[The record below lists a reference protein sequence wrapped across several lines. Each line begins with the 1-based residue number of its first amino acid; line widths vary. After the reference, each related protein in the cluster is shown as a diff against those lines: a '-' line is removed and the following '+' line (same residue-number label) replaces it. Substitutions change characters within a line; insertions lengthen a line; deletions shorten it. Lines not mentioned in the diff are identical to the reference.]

1 MEEKYGKKDIAEIMK
16 PPKLLIIDY
25 YIIKK
30 FLGTFFFSLVLIL
43 TIAVVFD
50 FAEKLD
56 DFIEH
61 NAPVRAIIFDYYLN
75 FIPYFAFLF
84 SPLFTFIS
92 VILFTSK
99 MAYNTE
105 IIALLSNGMSLRRLS
120 VPYFISAFII
130 ASFSFTLNNFVIP
143 HANLERLAFEEMYYR
158 DNPVRNNEI
167 NIHKQVYPNIYI
179 YMEDYRN
186 FTKTGDKFSIE
197 EFNEDGS
204 LKSKLMAD
212 FVKWDTTKKKW
223 VIRNYYIRDIN
234 GTEETISTGKFLDT
248 NLTIHPDDFSRR
260 DLAVSSLNLKEL
272 DEFIELQELQGAD
285 NLDFFLV
292 EWYGRFANPFST
304 FILTII
310 GLTLSARKI
319 KGGIG
324 MQIGLGLFLSFSYI
338 FFMQF
343 SQQFAI
349 GGSLNPAFAVW
360 IPNILY
366 LLIGMVLY
374 YYAPK

>member
-1 MEEKYGKKDIAEIMK
+1 MK
-16 PPKLLIIDY
+16 FPGLKIIDY
-25 YIIKK
+25 YIIRK
-30 FLGTFFFSLVLIL
+30 FLGTFIFALLLIL

-61 NAPVRAIIFDYYLN
+61 KAPIRAIIFDYYMN
-75 FIPYFAFLF
+75 FIPYFASLF

-105 IIALLSNGMSLRRLS
+105 IIAILSNGMSLKRLF
-120 VPYFISAFII
+120 VPYFIAASFI
-130 ASFSFTLNNFVIP
+130 ASFSFVLNNFVIP
-143 HANLERLAFEEMYYR
+143 HANRERLEFEEMYYR
-158 DNPVRNNEI
+158 DNPVRFNEQ
-167 NIHKQVYPNIYI
+167 NIHIQVFPNIYI

-186 FTKTGDKFSIE
+186 FTMTGDKFSIE
-197 EFNEDGS
+197 KFDEEGN

-212 FVKWDTTKKKW
+212 FVKWDTTKRKW
-223 VIRNYYIRDIN
+223 VIRNYYIREIN
-234 GTEETISTGKFLDT
+234 GIEETITTGKSLDT
-248 NLTIHPDDFSRR
+248 TLTIHPDDFSRR

-272 DEFIELQELQGAD
+272 DEFIELQRLQGND
-285 NLDFFLV
+285 NLNFFLV

-304 FILTII
+304 FILTVI
-310 GLTLSARKI
+310 GMTLSARKI

-324 MQIGLGLFLSFSYI
+324 MHMGFGLFLSFSYI

-349 GGSLNPAFAVW
+349 SGSLNPFVAVW

-366 LLIGMVLY
+366 SIIGAVLY
-374 YYAPK
+374 YYSPR